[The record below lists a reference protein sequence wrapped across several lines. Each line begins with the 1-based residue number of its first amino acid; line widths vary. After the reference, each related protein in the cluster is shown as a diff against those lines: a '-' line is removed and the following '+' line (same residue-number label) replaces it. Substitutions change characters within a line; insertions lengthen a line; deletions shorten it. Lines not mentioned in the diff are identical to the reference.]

1 MHLVGSIHYLS
12 IYVTCLGRC
21 RYSAMA
27 NSPRAPSLPAAFSV
41 TYTNPP
47 QLTGAFWYSWQTML
61 IVLLIL
67 VRSQQSWHC

>member
-1 MHLVGSIHYLS
+1 M
-12 IYVTCLGRC
+12 
-21 RYSAMA
+21 
-27 NSPRAPSLPAAFSV
+27 PASFAV

-67 VRSQQSWHC
+67 VRK